1 MECSAQAV
9 DIRARSRLGFAI
21 LLWRSISWRTKGN
34 RIFGLSHLE
43 VARNAKIDQVKVPC
57 RSAYDIGWLE
67 IAENDGWLAC
77 VQVVKHGA
85 ELHANIKNFLNR
97 EATTL
102 SPKIRL

>member
-9 DIRARSRLGFAI
+9 DIRARSRLRFAI
-21 LLWRSISWRTKGN
+21 LLRRSISWRTKGN
-34 RIFGLSHLE
+34 FIFGLSHFE
-43 VARNAKIDQVKVPC
+43 VTCNTKVDQVKMLS
-57 RSAYDIGWLE
+57 RSAYYIGWLK
-67 IAENDGWLAC
+67 ITENDRWLAR

-97 EATTL
+97 QATTL